1 MPKAPRIAV
10 GGVVY
15 HVFNRANGR
24 SVIFTTPEDYGA
36 FENILAQ
43 AVKRTPM
50 RVLAYCLMPNHWHM
64 VLWPIGDGDLSTFLG
79 WLTLTHAVRWHAARG
94 TTGTG
99 HLYQG
104 RFKSFPV
111 QTDRHFLA
119 LSRYVERNP
128 LRANL
133 VPRAEQ
139 WRWGSLWRREFGS
152 AEAKKLLTPW
162 PVERPSDW
170 VECVNQPLTPAETA
184 AIQQSLR
191 RGRPYGDL
199 HYIEQTAALLRL
211 ESTLRSRGRP
221 RKTR

>member
-24 SVIFTTPEDYGA
+24 SVIFTNPEDYVA
-36 FENILAQ
+36 FENILAK

-111 QTDRHFLA
+111 QTDRHFLT

-152 AEAKKLLTPW
+152 AEAKRLLSPW
-162 PVERPSDW
+162 PVERSSDW

-184 AIQQSLR
+184 AIQQCLH
-191 RGRPYGDL
+191 RGRPYGD
-199 HYIEQTAALLRL
+199 HRYTEQTAALLRL

-221 RKTR
+221 RK